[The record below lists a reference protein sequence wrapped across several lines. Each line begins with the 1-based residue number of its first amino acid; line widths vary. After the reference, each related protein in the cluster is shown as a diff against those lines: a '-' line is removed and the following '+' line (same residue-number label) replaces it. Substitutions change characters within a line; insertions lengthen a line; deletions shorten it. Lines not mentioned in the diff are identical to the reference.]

1 MNAKCVRRV
10 LLPLHERLRGRKT
23 FAYLDELQSSQWRS
37 ADELHTLQTQ
47 KLQAL
52 LDHSSR
58 KIPYYRELLGGP
70 FQSQYDDPWSVLAR
84 LPLLDKATIRSRR
97 QALCC
102 PEVPGGL
109 IEARTGG
116 STGEPLKFYLDR
128 RRQAYD
134 KAARMRTHEWFGV
147 HPGDKE
153 IYLWGSPWEIRRQDR
168 LRSVRDRLTNE
179 RLLSAF
185 DLSEDTMARY
195 LRVIDRY
202 RPASIFGY
210 PSSLVLLCEFASR
223 QGLRRSLPSLRA
235 VFVTGEVCDQHQRD
249 TIESYFQVPV
259 ANGYGSREAGFIAH
273 ECPSGTMH
281 VTDEN
286 VIVEIVDPAADSERA
301 ADFSPRGLKSAN
313 GPGEI
318 VVTHLDNYGMPMI
331 RYRTGDLGRHADT
344 VCACGR
350 ALTAL
355 DAIQGRKTDHLVAS
369 DGSLSHG
376 LSLIY
381 VLRDMD
387 RVRQFQIHQ
396 RADLDLLI
404 RIVAD
409 AGFNGRHH
417 ERILSATH
425 EQLGAGVGVCIEQV
439 DQIAASASGK
449 HRCVTSEAFV
459 ALSSRSALSGA
470 DQS

>member
-1 MNAKCVRRV
+1 
-10 LLPLHERLRGRKT
+10 E
-23 FAYLDELQSSQWRS
+23 
-37 ADELHTLQTQ
+37 
-47 KLQAL
+47 
-52 LDHSSR
+52 
-58 KIPYYRELLGGP
+58 
-70 FQSQYDDPWSVLAR
+70 
-84 LPLLDKATIRSRR
+84 
-97 QALCC
+97 LCC

-109 IEARTGG
+109 IASCTGG
-116 STGEPLKFYLDR
+116 STGEPVKFYLDR

-153 IYLWGSPWEIRRQDR
+153 IYLWGSPWEVRRQDR
-168 LRSVRDRLTNE
+168 LRSLRDRLTNE

-185 DLSEDTMARY
+185 DLSEETMARY

-202 RPASIFGY
+202 RPVSIFGY

-223 QGLRRSLPSLRA
+223 QRLHRPPPSLRA
-235 VFVTGEVCDQHQRD
+235 VFVTGEVCDEHQRR
-249 TIESYFQVPV
+249 TLESYFQVPV

-286 VIVEIVDPAADSERA
+286 VIVEIVDPAADSAPAGEPVVA
-301 ADFSPRGLKSAN
+301 VPRGRL
-313 GPGEI
+313 GEI

-331 RYRTGDLGRHADT
+331 RYRTGDLGRRADT
-344 VCACGR
+344 ICSCGR

-369 DGSLSHG
+369 DGSLTHG

-381 VLRDMD
+381 VLREMD

-409 AGFNGRHH
+409 PGFNGRHH
-417 ERILSATH
+417 EGLIRATR
-425 EQLGAGVGVCIEQV
+425 EQLGPGVGVRIEQV
-439 DQIAASASGK
+439 DRIDASASGK
-449 HRCVTSEAFV
+449 HRCVTSDAFA
-459 ALSSRSALSGA
+459 ALPGGSAASGA
-470 DQS
+470 EQP